1 MDRSTCARVLK
12 ILSPRQIERSD
23 PILEYR
29 EFWKVK
35 HRCDTECNGGVQQD
49 SCSLVLISYRQVFRQ
64 SAFVWKRLCSS
75 RKFLLELTMKELQS
89 ASQSRVRVVTY
100 KTNLVR
106 SRLDVLDYASKRV
119 EAAREQRDGDR
130 TIKLKRNP
138 GGIE

>member
-1 MDRSTCARVLK
+1 
-12 ILSPRQIERSD
+12 
-23 PILEYR
+23 
-29 EFWKVK
+29 
-35 HRCDTECNGGVQQD
+35 
-49 SCSLVLISYRQVFRQ
+49 
-64 SAFVWKRLCSS
+64 
-75 RKFLLELTMKELQS
+75 MKELQS